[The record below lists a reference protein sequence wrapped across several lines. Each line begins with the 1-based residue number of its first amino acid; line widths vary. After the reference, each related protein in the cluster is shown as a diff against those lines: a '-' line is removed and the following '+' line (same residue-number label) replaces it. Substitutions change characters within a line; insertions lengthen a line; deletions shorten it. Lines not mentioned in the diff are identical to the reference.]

1 MKKTLLSILF
11 LCLTLMTSNIFAQDT
26 KGKEDKKIVL
36 TISGEFDAA
45 IKNYSNDRFATPKG
59 PETEH
64 SATARIPSFD
74 IQMQYHFAPKWKAT
88 ADVEF
93 VSESN
98 IQVDEISLTRE
109 FTPTFNIKAGM
120 FILPIGHCN
129 NGYTYL
135 DYFTAGDPEGEYA
148 LIPCPFIETG
158 VSLLGKLK
166 CGLSYQASFTT
177 ALTPLKYSA
186 QYWTQYATQGFFKD
200 DSFFS
205 SPAISLNLGYDGI
218 RNMRFGAG
226 IYYCANTAMNMSL
239 YSGYKE
245 YCLKNFNKTQSV
257 PVTILFADGQYQNDY
272 FTARASYMQ
281 GFMGGTYQLTSYYRS
296 LLNNIDREFNG
307 EELEYVKG
315 AIGKQVISYMGE
327 VGVNIKNCFYKE
339 SKGPELIPFVHYE
352 CYDSEEKVASELCEL
367 RNPCS
372 KVSLWSFGINW
383 KAIEN
388 IAVKSSYTTRRI
400 GRGSDTMNN
409 ANEFALALA
418 YSFDF

>member
-1 MKKTLLSILF
+1 MKKTLYLVLF
-11 LCLTLMTSNIFAQDT
+11 FCLTLLTGNALAQET
-26 KGKEDKKIVL
+26 EEKEEKKLSL

-45 IKNYSNDRFATPKG
+45 IKNYSNDRFATPQG
-59 PETEH
+59 PEPEN
-64 SATARIPSFD
+64 SAKARIPSFD
-74 IQMQYHFAPKWKAT
+74 IQMQYHFAPKWVAT

-109 FTPTFNIKAGM
+109 ITPEFNIKAGL

-135 DYFTAGDPEGEYA
+135 DYFTAGDPEGEYS

-177 ALTPLKYSA
+177 AMTPTNYSA

-205 SPAISLNLGYDGI
+205 SPALSLNLGYEGI
-218 RNMRFGAG
+218 RNMKFSAG
-226 IYYCANTAMNMSL
+226 IYYSANTARNMSL
-239 YSGYKE
+239 YSDYKKF
-245 YCLKNFNKTQSV
+245 CIQNFNKNQAV

-281 GFMGGTYQLTSYYRS
+281 GFMGGTYQLTSYYSS
-296 LLNNIDREFNG
+296 LYSMTEENDRY
-307 EELEYVKG
+307 ELEYDYG
-315 AIGKQVISYMGE
+315 IIAKQVFSYMGE
-327 VGVNIKNCFYKE
+327 VGLNLKNCFYKDT
-339 SKGPELIPFVHYE
+339 KGPDLIPFIHYE
-352 CYDSEEKVASELCEL
+352 CYDSEEKVESELSEM

-372 KVSLWSFGINW
+372 RVNLWSFGLNW
-383 KAIEN
+383 RTFKN

-400 GRGSDTMNN
+400 GRGSDDMNS
-409 ANEFALALA
+409 ANEFTLALA
-418 YSFDF
+418 YSLDF